1 MGAEGSCGNTSL
13 ICLTKYTMVNNP
25 IVTKG
30 PKCIL
35 PVITRVKIIILV
47 KIITRKLEKL
57 KMHI

>member
-1 MGAEGSCGNTSL
+1 MGAEGSTGNTSL

-35 PVITRVKIIILV
+35 PVITRVAMSKYLYW
-47 KIITRKLEKL
+47 
-57 KMHI
+57 